1 MKLAVLC
8 YTSYPIKVVLKTFF
22 CIIPRRNLSGFPVC
36 AKAALFIRK
45 MKNKKNRAIR
55 IAFISRFSNDT
66 LTSRNKLL
74 SLTRLLH
81 YYNIAFKAKVDVEI
95 NHWFYLSNTVWILN
109 NLLQRETAV
118 RSLPMFAHASFLC
131 YFLFMVLKW
140 FQNVCRSEIFW
151 DFSALDDVRH
161 GESWVCS
168 ITSSFYK
175 A

>member
-1 MKLAVLC
+1 MLYFVPYKSSIE
-8 YTSYPIKVVLKTFF
+8 YFF
-22 CIIPRRNLSGFPVC
+22 LHNSSKESLRIPRVC
-36 AKAALFIRK
+36 KSSSVYK
-45 MKNKKNRAIR
+45 ENEEQKNRAIR